1 MTKNLFLKVYTVV
14 REIGKIGKAN
24 YRALYYSKFKR
35 RQTGTISCLNQIFK
49 KQTTVN
55 KTGKQQQQFILKIFP
70 LLKQEKV
77 SIPKAVLDLG
87 PLIFCLDVMN
97 GSSQENKH
105 SLEKKQKK

>member
-1 MTKNLFLKVYTVV
+1 M
-14 REIGKIGKAN
+14 
-24 YRALYYSKFKR
+24 
-35 RQTGTISCLNQIFK
+35 
-49 KQTTVN
+49 TVN

-70 LLKQEKV
+70 LLKQEQV

-105 SLEKKQKK
+105 SSKKKAKEMTIGTLKLFQIQTYIPNPHKSFAKTF

>member
-1 MTKNLFLKVYTVV
+1 MFLKVYTVV

-49 KQTTVN
+49 KQMTVN

-70 LLKQEKV
+70 LLKQE
-77 SIPKAVLDLG
+77 
-87 PLIFCLDVMN
+87 
-97 GSSQENKH
+97 
-105 SLEKKQKK
+105 